1 VRPPKLALRMAAG
14 SIAVAA
20 TLALGVAGAAAA
32 PNPGFGTHFDVLP
45 GLPNLSPTSNAP
57 FEQAEDGPQTA
68 NVPTLA
74 WVGEDVRL
82 VACDD
87 AIKPNPIDLP
97 SIDFQQ
103 ANWSSGTGGDLWT
116 GDQAAAPAFDGSSTN
131 NLYTDNTSSAFFFP
145 PTGVDETRNGCVS
158 ADISSVHAGLDEV
171 TLSVTDEGYTGGPPV
186 VVLNGKANGVIL
198 DPEVVYQEQFIV
210 IWMTANAPK
219 ITEASDSTIEYPT
232 TAGGVASTASQITP
246 VVGAKNLA
254 DFLGDGSTPGTF
266 ASLDQWGQESG
277 NAFCRSFPGPGDD
290 PFFPCAN
297 LTPDTNNGLVQ
308 IRVTGSFPIEDQP
321 PATTNEQYF
330 QGITGG
336 GNPSSITLPTQW
348 VALANLMAESSTSYQ
363 GTNGSLWDIHGS
375 PTNVLAVMGHAGNG
389 PISAAT
395 TVAGLCQYDGTL
407 FNQTTDVVDDCLSTG
422 GTTPTG
428 NPYAFSRVFGDVTSV
443 GNTIGPYDAEAP
455 NATLLSDGNLNTD
468 DAPMP
473 ALPVTVSIAKGG
485 LGGLYGISKWLVYSH
500 DFDGAGTDP
509 NGNPIGSPLVAP
521 TDKTALT
528 STGTANLYN
537 PYYQEYIPST
547 ERPISEASGVTGVY
561 DGGNAASSGDDF
573 PGFSDGYTD
582 PYTFWTALKG
592 STTDS
597 KPVSNGCLEFDSN
610 VKGADEE
617 FVDQNPVDE
626 GGIVEGTTTG
636 PINRDHPT
644 GVYPDGLFYYATPDD
659 PTSILV
665 YTDERGEAYV
675 DYNPGIG
682 WYNSIGPDGNGACDL
697 QGLYGKAIGTSSISA
712 SVQYPYEEVPYNT
725 SSLVSN
731 TLVKTVDSEWSK
743 TLTAYPK
750 SNLSPNEISVVVAH
764 AQNVNGEPFS
774 GEEVCVGVPAND
786 SVWWDDEN
794 PLTVTTPAIDTTG
807 SKGDAGNT
815 SNNTCGWTGTAG
827 NVAFDVSGSDG
838 QTNVDVQ
845 AVYVAEHITRD
856 VNIPVLGQQDPVSSV
871 PATVLPGDG
880 TDVVNTNI
888 ASGVAGSTG
897 SNSTGSA
904 PVTPVTAV
912 TPSIQAKTANVC
924 KVESVRLSS
933 KLGKFSVSFKLSC
946 STAKSESV
954 TIRAYRANGK
964 VLRTYKETVKTGKT
978 VKLAIGRKVARVTV
992 IA

>member
-1 VRPPKLALRMAAG
+1 MAAG

-116 GDQAAAPAFDGSSTN
+116 GDQAAAPAFDSSGSN

-171 TLSVTDEGYTGGPPV
+171 TLSVTDEGLSGGRGGQGP
-186 VVLNGKANGVIL
+186 IL

-210 IWMTANAPK
+210 IWMTANPPK
-219 ITEASDSTIEYPT
+219 ITEASNSTIEYPT

-246 VVGAKNLA
+246 VVGAANLSK
-254 DFLGDGSTPGTF
+254 FLGDGSTPGTF
-266 ASLDQWGQESG
+266 ASLDQWGQDTGVLGCFSV
-277 NAFCRSFPGPGDD
+277 PGPGDD

-308 IRVTGSFPIEDQP
+308 IRVTGSFPVEDQP

-336 GNPSSITLPTQW
+336 GNPSTITLPTQW

-375 PTNVLAVMGHAGNG
+375 PTNVLSVMGHAGNG
-389 PISAAT
+389 PASAGPPAT
-395 TVAGLCQYDGTL
+395 LAGLCQYDGTL
-407 FNQTTDVVDDCLSTG
+407 FDQTTDVVDDCLSTG
-422 GTTPTG
+422 GTNPTG

-443 GNTIGPYDAEAP
+443 GDTIGPYDAEAP

-509 NGNPIGSPLVAP
+509 NGNPIGSPLVPP
-521 TDKTALT
+521 TGKTALT

-547 ERPISEASGVTGVY
+547 ERPISEASGITGVY

-610 VKGADEE
+610 VETNRDEANE
-617 FVDQNPVDE
+617 FAKQNPVDK
-626 GGIVEGTTTG
+626 GGIVEGTTTVTVDG
-636 PINRDHPT
+636 KTETVPN
-644 GVYPDGLFYYATPDD
+644 GLFYYATPDD

-682 WYNSIGPDGNGACDL
+682 WYNNIGPDGNGACDL
-697 QGLYGKAIGTSSISA
+697 GGLYGKAIGTSSISA
-712 SVQYPYEEVPYNT
+712 SVQYPYEEVPYQTAN
-725 SSLVSN
+725 LVSN
-731 TLVKTVDSEWSK
+731 TLVKTVDSEWEK

-764 AQNVNGEPFS
+764 AQNINGTPFS

-807 SKGDAGNT
+807 SNGDAANT

-856 VNIPVLGQQDPVSSV
+856 VNIPVLGQQDPVSSTQ
-871 PATVLPGDG
+871 PPTVLPADP
-880 TDVVNTNI
+880 VNTTI
-888 ASGVAGSTG
+888 ASGDAGSTG
-897 SNSTGSA
+897 STTSSSTGSA
-904 PVTPVTAV
+904 PVAPVTAV
-912 TPSIQAKTANVC
+912 TPSVQAKTANVC

-978 VKLAIGRKVARVTV
+978 VKIAIGRKVARVTV

>member
-1 VRPPKLALRMAAG
+1 MAAG

-32 PNPGFGTHFDVLP
+32 PNPGFGTHFDVLS
-45 GLPNLSPTSNAP
+45 GLPNLSPTANAP

-87 AIKPNPIDLP
+87 AIKANPLDLP

-116 GDQAAAPAFDGSSTN
+116 GDQAAAPAFDSTGSN
-131 NLYTDNTSSAFFFP
+131 NLYVLNTSSAFFFP

-171 TLSVTDEGYTGGPPV
+171 DLNVTDEGVNYPPTRGTRENAVVGPTV
-186 VVLNGKANGVIL
+186 TL
-198 DPEVVYQEQFIV
+198 DPQTVYSEQFIV
-210 IWMTANAPK
+210 IWMTANPPK
-219 ITEASDSTIEYPT
+219 ITEASTSTIDNPT

-308 IRVTGSFPIEDQP
+308 IRVTGSFPVEDQP
-321 PATTNEQYF
+321 PAMTNEQFF

-336 GNPSSITLPTQW
+336 GNPTSITLPTQW

-389 PISAAT
+389 KASAGPPAT
-395 TVAGLCQYDGTL
+395 PAGLCQYDGTL

-473 ALPVTVSIAKGG
+473 ALPVTLSIAKGG

-500 DFDGAGTDP
+500 DFDGVGLDHA
-509 NGNPIGSPLVAP
+509 GNPIGSPLASPSP
-521 TDKTALT
+521 TTALT

-547 ERPISEASGVTGVY
+547 ERPISEASGITGVY

-597 KPVSNGCLEFDSN
+597 KPVSNGCLEFDDN
-610 VKGADEE
+610 VD
-617 FVDQNPVDE
+617 
-626 GGIVEGTTTG
+626 GTT
-636 PINRDHPT
+636 RD
-644 GVYPDGLFYYATPDD
+644 F
-659 PTSILV
+659 
-665 YTDERGEAYV
+665 
-675 DYNPGIG
+675 
-682 WYNSIGPDGNGACDL
+682 
-697 QGLYGKAIGTSSISA
+697 
-712 SVQYPYEEVPYNT
+712 
-725 SSLVSN
+725 
-731 TLVKTVDSEWSK
+731 
-743 TLTAYPK
+743 
-750 SNLSPNEISVVVAH
+750 
-764 AQNVNGEPFS
+764 
-774 GEEVCVGVPAND
+774 
-786 SVWWDDEN
+786 
-794 PLTVTTPAIDTTG
+794 
-807 SKGDAGNT
+807 
-815 SNNTCGWTGTAG
+815 
-827 NVAFDVSGSDG
+827 
-838 QTNVDVQ
+838 
-845 AVYVAEHITRD
+845 
-856 VNIPVLGQQDPVSSV
+856 
-871 PATVLPGDG
+871 
-880 TDVVNTNI
+880 
-888 ASGVAGSTG
+888 
-897 SNSTGSA
+897 
-904 PVTPVTAV
+904 
-912 TPSIQAKTANVC
+912 
-924 KVESVRLSS
+924 
-933 KLGKFSVSFKLSC
+933 
-946 STAKSESV
+946 
-954 TIRAYRANGK
+954 
-964 VLRTYKETVKTGKT
+964 
-978 VKLAIGRKVARVTV
+978 
-992 IA
+992 